1 MLDLDFRYQRRQRD
15 YLLKIVRAMTS
26 RLDLPSLLR
35 LILQGAIE
43 MVQGEMGFI
52 ALVQPDGSM
61 RIVAS
66 YGIPSE
72 LLPVFAPLLED
83 ISLPRRLGHP
93 LRWQMPDLRLHLQR
107 VSAATGVPLRQVVAL
122 PLLLEDKPIGL
133 VVIFRTTGYA
143 FSRNDQQVLESFAD
157 QAAIAVRNAHLY
169 QLVSAEKR
177 RLSAVIENSVDGI
190 VILDPEWRA
199 QVVNRA
205 FSEMTGVSPEQAQ
218 GQPLRRI
225 LHLRDVQGLDP
236 AQDEA
241 VHLPEK
247 GSLRVEG
254 TIARPGHQPRT
265 VEVSYSPL
273 RDEEDR
279 LVNILVDVHDIT
291 RFREAEELKSTFV
304 SVITHELKTPVA
316 LIKGY
321 ASTLLREDAEW
332 DQETRREML
341 EVIEEESDRLD
352 HLINN
357 LLDVSRIEAG
367 ALTLD
372 YSEVDLPGLAGRLVE
387 GYKLQTDQHR
397 FLVDFSEDFP
407 LVAADQER
415 IRQVLSNLIGN
426 AIKYSPDG
434 GTIRIGGWFDDYEVT
449 VYVAD
454 EGIGIP
460 EGEEERVFERFH
472 RVDSSLHRQT
482 QGAGL
487 GLYLVK
493 ALVEAHGGRVWVR
506 SEKGK
511 GATFFFTLP
520 RTSVPF

>member
-52 ALVQPDGSM
+52 ALVQPGESM

-66 YGIPSE
+66 YGIPAE
-72 LLPVFAPLLED
+72 LLPVFAPLLGD
-83 ISLPRRLGHP
+83 ISFPSRVAHP
-93 LRWQMPDLRLHLQR
+93 LRWQMPDLRLHLQQ

-143 FSRNDQQVLESFAD
+143 FSHNDQQVLESFAD

-190 VILDPEWRA
+190 VILDPDWRV
-199 QVVNRA
+199 QIVNRA

-241 VHLPEK
+241 VRLPEK

-279 LVNILVDVHDIT
+279 LVNVLVDVHDIT

-321 ASTLLREDAEW
+321 AARGGRGGERPARPA
-332 DQETRREML
+332 DQQP
-341 EVIEEESDRLD
+341 VGRLS
-352 HLINN
+352 HRGRGT
-357 LLDVSRIEAG
+357 DVGLFRGGPAG
-367 ALTLD
+367 A
-372 YSEVDLPGLAGRLVE
+372 GR
-387 GYKLQTDQHR
+387 
-397 FLVDFSEDFP
+397 
-407 LVAADQER
+407 AA
-415 IRQVLSNLIGN
+415 
-426 AIKYSPDG
+426 
-434 GTIRIGGWFDDYEVT
+434 
-449 VYVAD
+449 
-454 EGIGIP
+454 
-460 EGEEERVFERFH
+460 
-472 RVDSSLHRQT
+472 
-482 QGAGL
+482 
-487 GLYLVK
+487 
-493 ALVEAHGGRVWVR
+493 GGRV
-506 SEKGK
+506 
-511 GATFFFTLP
+511 
-520 RTSVPF
+520 RTPDQPASLSG